1 VQYNALLSNKR
12 CKMNEEIQNV
22 QYIVFINHKAHSYYN
37 ARELQIFW
45 LFKMGELLKSNR
57 KSQGIL

>member
-1 VQYNALLSNKR
+1 
-12 CKMNEEIQNV
+12 MNEEIQNV